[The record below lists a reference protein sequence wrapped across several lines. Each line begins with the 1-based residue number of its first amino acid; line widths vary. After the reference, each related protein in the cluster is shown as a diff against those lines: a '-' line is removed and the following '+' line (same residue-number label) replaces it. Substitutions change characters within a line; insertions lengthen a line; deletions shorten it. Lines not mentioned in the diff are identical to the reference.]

1 MAILAID
8 TSLGTS
14 VAVIDELGETLSELV
29 NLDRLAHVEVIGDFI
44 ARSLLMAR
52 IEPAAL
58 SEIVIGVGPGPFTGL
73 RVGIAAA
80 KGFASGLGKTLLGVS
95 SLDALALQLY
105 RGEDLSSF
113 HRVRP
118 GEFTTPKRPRK
129 DSANTSLESDT
140 ATVSEVLSE
149 IEQVDTVAPAGVI
162 FQPEG
167 HESIHLV
174 TDARRREVFQAHY
187 LGLDHNGLPKRIGEL
202 ELLAGEAVPA
212 SAITAD
218 WLSAVSLA
226 RYAQTALA
234 AGVELLEPNAIYL
247 RQADVTLSV
256 PKRVS

>member
-1 MAILAID
+1 MSILAID

-52 IEPAAL
+52 TEAAEL
-58 SEIVIGVGPGPFTGL
+58 SNIVIGVGPGPFTGL

-80 KGFASGLGKTLLGVS
+80 KGFASGLGKTLIGVS

-105 RGEDLSSF
+105 RGEDLNSF

-118 GEFTTPKRPRK
+118 GEFTGPKRPRK
-129 DSANTSLESDT
+129 DVQNTSVESGLET
-140 ATVSEVLSE
+140 ASEADLS
-149 IEQVDTVAPAGVI
+149 DTVALAGVV
-162 FQPEG
+162 FQPKVDELV
-167 HESIHLV
+167 HLV

-187 LGLDHNGLPKRIGEL
+187 AGLDQNGLPKRVGKL
-202 ELLAGEAVPA
+202 DLLAGEAVPA
-212 SAITAD
+212 LAITAD

-234 AGVELLEPNAIYL
+234 AGVLLLEPNAIYL
-247 RQADVTLSV
+247 RQADVTLSA